1 MTDPLVTVV
10 VEQWRTRLGDACRSM
25 AWSPHGRL
33 LVVGADGRSLVDQPG
48 QVTAPMSPDPVH
60 AAWLGERRVAVVDAV
75 TGVVFAGSGNI
86 DTWLVE
92 GARLVDSAGG
102 RTVVAGSNSLSVFGH
117 PDASDP
123 PDIVT
128 TSVGCSHSLVHTAG
142 ALWAVG
148 GTNGVA
154 LVDAALGCTDLRIE
168 LQGVAALAFAPE
180 GERLVAADLGGSLH
194 VLDLRWPERGLELDG
209 YPDPVRHVGVSAA
222 GDVVVAAADDELTWW
237 WLDDDG
243 DAPDEPDRW
252 IGHETTITALSMSV
266 ERLVATGDASG
277 LVRIWSPQLT
287 DYPVASLTL
296 DDEVVGLRWSPDG
309 RRLALAAMSGEVAVV
324 EVERGLLA

>member
-1 MTDPLVTVV
+1 MNDPFVTTV
-10 VEQWRTRLGDACRSM
+10 VEQWRARLGDGCRAL

-33 LVVGADGRSLVDQPG
+33 LVVGADGRSMVDQPG
-48 QVTAPMSPDPVH
+48 QVTAPMSPDPLH

-75 TGVVFAGSGNI
+75 TGVVFAGSGSV
-86 DTWLVE
+86 DTQFVQ

-102 RTVVAGSNSLSVFGH
+102 RTVVAGCNGVAVFGH
-117 PDASDP
+117 PDSGTR

-128 TSVGCSHSLVHTAG
+128 TGLGHSHSLVHVGG

-148 GTNGVA
+148 GTTGVA

-168 LQGVAALAFAPE
+168 LEGVAALAFAPA
-180 GERLVAADLGGSLH
+180 GERLAATDLAGSLH

-209 YPDPVRHVGVSAA
+209 YPDPVRHIGISTT

-237 WLDDDG
+237 WLNDEGAPGDD
-243 DAPDEPDRW
+243 PDRGV
-252 IGHETTITALSMSV
+252 GHETTITALSMSV
-266 ERLVATGDASG
+266 DRLVATGDASG

-287 DYPVASLTL
+287 DYPVASAEL
-296 DDEVVGLRWSPDG
+296 DSEVVCLRWAGDG
-309 RRLALAAMSGEVAVV
+309 RRLALGAMSGEVAVV
-324 EVERGLLA
+324 EVTPGLLA